1 MILFKL
7 GHNRNMLRKEGAA
20 IFCALKVEAG
30 LRCCGGLHMLLPI
43 CWLALGHKAV
53 PEPVATSAPPGAP
66 GPGQVCFRPMKKGT
80 VFFFSGHY
88 ITWNWGGDRQT
99 PVPLCPCGFQHFLDL
114 NLPSAF
120 SPDCWPSWS
129 GEISGLCQGHSCLY
143 LLPWL
148 CVVLMLDSS

>member
-53 PEPVATSAPPGAP
+53 PEPVAMSAPPGAP
-66 GPGQVCFRPMKKGT
+66 GPGQVCFRPIKKGT
-80 VFFFSGHY
+80 VFFFQVTTSHEIEVVTDKPQFRFVLVGSSIFLISTCHLRFLLIVCLADLGRSQAY
-88 ITWNWGGDRQT
+88 ARGTAVSTCSHDCVWS
-99 PVPLCPCGFQHFLDL
+99 LC
-114 NLPSAF
+114 
-120 SPDCWPSWS
+120 
-129 GEISGLCQGHSCLY
+129 
-143 LLPWL
+143 
-148 CVVLMLDSS
+148 